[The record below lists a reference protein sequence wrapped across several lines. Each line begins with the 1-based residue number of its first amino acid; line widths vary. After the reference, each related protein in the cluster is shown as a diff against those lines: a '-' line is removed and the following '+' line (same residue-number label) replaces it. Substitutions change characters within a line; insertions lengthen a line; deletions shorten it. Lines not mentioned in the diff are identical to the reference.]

1 MAVQLRK
8 RGAFVEL
15 NAAVRSDWI
24 VVDECWRV
32 NFDLDDGSTPG
43 KIRFAAPGKLMGRIL
58 GWDGSNQT
66 RNVVSGRGSWKIEY
80 ILF

>member
-1 MAVQLRK
+1 MRK

-43 KIRFAAPGKLMGRIL
+43 KIRFAAPG
-58 GWDGSNQT
+58 
-66 RNVVSGRGSWKIEY
+66 E
-80 ILF
+80 